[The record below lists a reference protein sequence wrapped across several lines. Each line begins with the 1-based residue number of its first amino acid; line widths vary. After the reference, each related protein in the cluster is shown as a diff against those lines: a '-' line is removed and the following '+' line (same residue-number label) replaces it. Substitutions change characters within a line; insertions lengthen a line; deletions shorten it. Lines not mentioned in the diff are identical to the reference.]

1 MLSQT
6 FFFFVGL
13 YLQHM
18 EVPRVGTE
26 SELQELAYATG
37 TATQDPSCVFDL
49 HHSSQQ
55 RRMLNPLSEARNGI
69 FILMDTSRD
78 HYH

>member
-37 TATQDPSCVFDL
+37 TAT
-49 HHSSQQ
+49 
-55 RRMLNPLSEARNGI
+55 
-69 FILMDTSRD
+69 
-78 HYH
+78 